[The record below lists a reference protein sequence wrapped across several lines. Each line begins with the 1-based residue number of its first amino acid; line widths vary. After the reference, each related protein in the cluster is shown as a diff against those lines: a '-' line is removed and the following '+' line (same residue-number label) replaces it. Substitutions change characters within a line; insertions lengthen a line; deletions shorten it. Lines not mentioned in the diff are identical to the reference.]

1 MVASAD
7 APFADPFRREIVGH
21 RKSIRSVAW
30 NVAGRKLASGSVDHT
45 ARVYDVEH
53 GVRGGRDVE
62 LKGHGDAV
70 EHVCWDP
77 TSPSAL
83 ATISSD
89 KTLRLWDVRSGSSCV
104 ATVATAGDPINVVYR
119 PDGAVVAVGDRD
131 DVISFVDART
141 REVLRTHKFPR
152 EVNELAWDAEGAT
165 LYCTTGQGTVEVL
178 AYPDLKPLRTI
189 EAHTHSVYCVAFDHE
204 RHRYALGSADAL
216 VSIWDAAE
224 DVCLRTIARVESPV
238 RSVAFSRD
246 GRFVAAGGED
256 ARIDVARVSD
266 GARECAIATGGVT
279 ESLAWSPTEMLL
291 AYAAEEKPED
301 GGRAREGVIVVWG
314 APDTI

>member
-104 ATVATAGDPINVVYR
+104 AT
-119 PDGAVVAVGDRD
+119 
-131 DVISFVDART
+131 
-141 REVLRTHKFPR
+141 THGR
-152 EVNELAWDAEGAT
+152 LTSLSSGR
-165 LYCTTGQGTVEVL
+165 C
-178 AYPDLKPLRTI
+178 I
-189 EAHTHSVYCVAFDHE
+189 
-204 RHRYALGSADAL
+204 
-216 VSIWDAAE
+216 
-224 DVCLRTIARVESPV
+224 TIAFRRCLPPFGIVALISRSRESALAHSSIVTP
-238 RSVAFSRD
+238 S
-246 GRFVAAGGED
+246 
-256 ARIDVARVSD
+256 
-266 GARECAIATGGVT
+266 ARERPACLSDVT
-279 ESLAWSPTEMLL
+279 VRNRM
-291 AYAAEEKPED
+291 
-301 GGRAREGVIVVWG
+301 
-314 APDTI
+314 

>member
-104 ATVATAGDPINVVYR
+104 ATTNGMFS
-119 PDGAVVAVGDRD
+119 
-131 DVISFVDART
+131 SFCR
-141 REVLRTHKFPR
+141 
-152 EVNELAWDAEGAT
+152 
-165 LYCTTGQGTVEVL
+165 
-178 AYPDLKPLRTI
+178 
-189 EAHTHSVYCVAFDHE
+189 
-204 RHRYALGSADAL
+204 
-216 VSIWDAAE
+216 
-224 DVCLRTIARVESPV
+224 
-238 RSVAFSRD
+238 
-246 GRFVAAGGED
+246 GR
-256 ARIDVARVSD
+256 R
-266 GARECAIATGGVT
+266 
-279 ESLAWSPTEMLL
+279 
-291 AYAAEEKPED
+291 
-301 GGRAREGVIVVWG
+301 
-314 APDTI
+314 